1 MLSKQAIYENKVM
14 VTILLFIVLLSVI
27 HSLKPRII
35 YNEQGGFR
43 QFDIGYK
50 QKTIVPI
57 WIATICLAILCYVA
71 VYYLSV

>member
-43 QFDIGYK
+43 QFGIGYK